1 MTGPADGTVT
11 EATTPPE
18 GTTSAEATTPPE
30 PVPPDPAEY
39 DTERATA
46 ARRRGLPTPYV
57 PGGRDPDFEA
67 AEREDRRW
75 LRLLVLMV
83 IVIVA
88 AGFVLGFLAAVLG
101 LDFLVGT
108 PT

>member
-1 MTGPADGTVT
+1 MTRPQDDTVT
-11 EATTPPE
+11 EATTRPQ
-18 GTTSAEATTPPE
+18 
-30 PVPPDPAEY
+30 PVPPDPVEY
-39 DTERATA
+39 DSERAAA
-46 ARRRGLPTPYV
+46 ARRRGLPAPYV
-57 PGGRDPDFEA
+57 PGGRDPDQEA

-75 LRLLVLMV
+75 FRLLLLMV

-88 AGFVLGFLAAVLG
+88 AGFVLGFVAAVLG